1 MDKPPVHRRKT
12 DALEFQLRTQLIV
25 SRAGLVAAVLAV
37 AAQPASAQNDGN
49 RWSMTSTSTVRR
61 AVAPSTHAR
70 VVQRSYYPG
79 YYGGGYYGPVYY
91 YGGGHYYR
99 EPYYV
104 SGGDYTV
111 TYSSTTTYIDESS
124 KNQQVFLFPSPQY
137 RNFVPQ
143 PVAYSLIPAYA
154 LPDGTVLA
162 DFGLGLEPVRRFC
175 GDQFVLDG
183 GAAPPAPT
191 ARVIPNTQPAP
202 NQQTQSA
209 QNANAQRY
217 PVLTTAAQGAC
228 YTQDRYGRFFAVR

>member
-1 MDKPPVHRRKT
+1 M
-12 DALEFQLRTQLIV
+12 IV
-25 SRAGLVAAVLAV
+25 SRAGLAV
-37 AAQPASAQNDGN
+37 AAMVVVAQTAVAQNDGA
-49 RWSMTSTSTVRR
+49 RWSMTSSSTVRR
-61 AVAPSTHAR
+61 GIAATPVHPR
-70 VVQRSYYPG
+70 VTQRSYYPG
-79 YYGGGYYGPVYY
+79 YYGGPAYYGSPYY
-91 YGGGHYYR
+91 YGGGYYYH

-104 SGGDYTV
+104 SGGEYTV
-111 TYSSTTTYIDESS
+111 TYNSTVRYIDESR
-124 KNQQVFLFPSPQY
+124 NQQQVFLFPSPQY

-183 GAAPPAPT
+183 GAPPAPA
-191 ARVIPNTQPAP
+191 ARVNTQPAP
-202 NQQTQSA
+202 SQPTQSA